1 MGTPRVSD
9 PVNQMSRMQRSASVS
24 GECQEYSVIENPEV
38 SRGHSCSTLSL
49 ETTWAKAT
57 KFCCCEFGVA
67 NGCTGSVVFFCEA
80 WQQNFLAQQAGA
92 HDFLL
97 GAFTKMHADDTGRS
111 DATNIAATNTSEAV
125 TLLTISCFLA

>member
-1 MGTPRVSD
+1 
-9 PVNQMSRMQRSASVS
+9 MQRRASVS
-24 GECQEYSVIENPEV
+24 GECQEYSAIENPEI
-38 SRGHSCSTLSL
+38 SRGRSCSIFSL
-49 ETTWAKAT
+49 ETSCAKAT

-67 NGCTGSVVFFCEA
+67 NGCTGSLVLFCEA

-97 GAFTKMHADDTGRS
+97 GAFTKTHADESGRS